1 MVFERISL
9 AAHPGSLPDAIAL
22 NFNPADGDAS
32 CFERFGV
39 VCPPSV
45 ARAVPK
51 RKAEYLAGR
60 RVAIHSLR
68 DAGIDVADLGTDSS
82 RAPLWP
88 DGYTGSITHSHD
100 MAAAIALRK
109 GEVPGVGID
118 LEPVASTDAMVAIM
132 QVALS
137 PSEQRALT
145 PLALHVGEPTAVT
158 IAFSAKE
165 SFYKA
170 TAAEVGHVFDF
181 TALRITSVCVDRGV
195 VEAKV
200 AEALTPTLVPG
211 RKFLLGFSV
220 LGGGAVFTSCAW
232 RR

>member
-1 MVFERISL
+1 MLFERISL
-9 AAHPGSLPDAIAL
+9 AAHPGNLPDAIAL
-22 NFNPADGDAS
+22 RFNPTHGDAS
-32 CFERFGV
+32 YFERFGV
-39 VCPPSV
+39 VCPSSV

-68 DAGIDVADLGTDSS
+68 EAGIDVADLGTGSL

-100 MAAAIALRK
+100 MAAAVAPRK
-109 GEVPGVGID
+109 GEVSGVGID

-137 PSEQRALT
+137 PSEQLALN
-145 PLALHVGEPTAVT
+145 PLALHVGEPAAVT

-170 TAAEVGHVFDF
+170 TAAGVGRFFDF
-181 TALRITSVCVDRGV
+181 AALRITSVSVDRGFI
-195 VEAKV
+195 EAKV
-200 AEALTPTLVPG
+200 AEVLAPNLMPG
-211 RKFLLGFSV
+211 CEFLLGFSA
-220 LGGGAVFTSCAW
+220 LGGDVVFTSCAW
-232 RR
+232 CR